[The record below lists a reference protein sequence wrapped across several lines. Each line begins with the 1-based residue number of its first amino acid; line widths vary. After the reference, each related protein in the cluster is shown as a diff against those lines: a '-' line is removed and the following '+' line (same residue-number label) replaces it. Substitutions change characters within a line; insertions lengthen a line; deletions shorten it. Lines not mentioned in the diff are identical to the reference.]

1 MKFKRA
7 YTLKEIASII
17 KCEYV
22 GDPLF
27 KVSGMNEIHIVSEGD
42 IVFVDHPKYYEKALS
57 SKASV
62 ILINKN
68 VDCPKGKSY

>member
-42 IVFVDHPKYYEKALS
+42 IVFVERCMTEH
-57 SKASV
+57 
-62 ILINKN
+62 NQ
-68 VDCPKGKSY
+68 GGQR